1 MLAGHRPRWPR
12 GVLKAQSQGHRR
24 VAVTLCGRDQ
34 DLLFAE
40 GSQQTQPPPA
50 PCLLRAEAVPW
61 RAQLMWEIMS
71 AAAIAGGKK
80 KIVINKKRK
89 PVSGASSLLGQA
101 GVCAGLQPAVLAMA
115 EDLFSC

>member
-1 MLAGHRPRWPR
+1 
-12 GVLKAQSQGHRR
+12 
-24 VAVTLCGRDQ
+24 
-34 DLLFAE
+34 
-40 GSQQTQPPPA
+40 
-50 PCLLRAEAVPW
+50 
-61 RAQLMWEIMS
+61 MWEIMS